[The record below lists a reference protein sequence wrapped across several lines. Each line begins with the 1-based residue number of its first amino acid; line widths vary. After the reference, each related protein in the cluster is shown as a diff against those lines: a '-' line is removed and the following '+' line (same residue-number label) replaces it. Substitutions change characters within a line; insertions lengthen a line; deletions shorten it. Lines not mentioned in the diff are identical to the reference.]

1 MRFEDIAEEPV
12 IPREN
17 VAAESDDLSEM
28 ANLYPDTT
36 GLPMTVWISPRGNA
50 RHDVRV
56 TVNMAN
62 GNQMTIAN
70 TAVVGVRPSPRV
82 IIGQLS
88 PADAQTV
95 FRWITPNTDAL
106 VEYWEGRIDT
116 GRVIQALKPL
126 PPARPPGR

>member
-1 MRFEDIAEEPV
+1 MRFKDIAEEPV

-17 VAAESDDLSEM
+17 VAAESDDLFEM

-70 TAVVGVRPSPRV
+70 TAVVGARPSPRV